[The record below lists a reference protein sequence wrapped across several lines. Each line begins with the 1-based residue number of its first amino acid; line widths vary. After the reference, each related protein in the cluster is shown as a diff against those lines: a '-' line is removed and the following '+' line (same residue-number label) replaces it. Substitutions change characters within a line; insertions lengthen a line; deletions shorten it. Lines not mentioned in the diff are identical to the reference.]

1 MDEIYANVEHV
12 KSVESRRSV
21 DQTGVRDSHRRRHGA
36 AVVCLG
42 LLSVFLVAGLIGL
55 GLHYHNVVRGAA
67 AETSAVKANLSELLQ
82 TSNDKLSS
90 VTEERDQLNTSLTA
104 MTEERDQLKANLAV
118 MEQRDRML
126 RLSRQNKVCP
136 AGWKKFGCSCYH
148 VSSQSGSWTKGRE
161 ECRKSGADLVVV
173 DSAEEQNF
181 LTKLT
186 KQESWIGLSDSDK
199 EGTWKWVDG
208 SPLTVTFWAH
218 NQPDNGNG
226 DPRYGE
232 EDCVNIRMEHT
243 DKWNDLSCE
252 ASRLWICEKD
262 L

>member
-1 MDEIYANVEHV
+1 MDEIYANAEHV

-90 VTEERDQLNTSLTA
+90 VTEERDQL
-104 MTEERDQLKANLAV
+104 KANLTV

-173 DSAEEQNF
+173 DSAEEQTF

-208 SPLTVTFWAH
+208 SPLTVTFWNS

-226 DPRYGE
+226 DPRHGE
-232 EDCVNIRMEHT
+232 EDCVHINMYRVEEQ
-243 DKWNDLSCE
+243 KWNDRSCE
-252 ASRLWICEKD
+252 VLIPWICEKD